1 MEIYQKRVS
10 VEGTR
15 EATLRAYVKIANN
28 DSIVKLSSLDNL
40 VPELINQLHQN
51 SRSVQILA
59 LQAI

>member
-51 SRSVQILA
+51 SRSV
-59 LQAI
+59 